1 MLLNSD
7 ELIAKLKALGVQQQQ
22 IDDAVGADG
31 SLGLED
37 LANRLQQVDN
47 CDYLENDQFYLQLGG

>member
-7 ELIAKLKALGVQQQQ
+7 ELIAKLKELGVQQQQ

-37 LANRLQQVDN
+37 LANRLQ
-47 CDYLENDQFYLQLGG
+47 